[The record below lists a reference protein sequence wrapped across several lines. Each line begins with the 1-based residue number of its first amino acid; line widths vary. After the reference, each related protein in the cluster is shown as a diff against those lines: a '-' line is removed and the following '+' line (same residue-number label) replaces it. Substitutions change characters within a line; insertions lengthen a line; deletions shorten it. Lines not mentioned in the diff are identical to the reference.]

1 MGSRAGEA
9 IVKKLYLMSP
19 AEYDIFCTSCNP
31 PALLVV
37 QRSGEVC
44 WNRFEGAEAFWT
56 ALGEVH
62 GFDWRTVSPCE
73 GMHVAYF
80 RAMPKEA
87 S

>member
-1 MGSRAGEA
+1 MTKR
-9 IVKKLYLMSP
+9 LYMMSP
-19 AEYDIFCTSCNP
+19 AEYELFTQQCNAP
-31 PALLVV
+31 PLLVV

-44 WNRFEGAEAFWT
+44 WNRNAAAEAFWT

-62 GFDWRTVSPCE
+62 GFDWTTAEPCE

-80 RAMPKEA
+80 RATEKEA